1 MIDKEGAGT
10 RMPAALSSYGRFRHE
25 PFSVAVFSVFCL
37 IGPASAAPDES
48 PVEAA
53 KKLISAWCRGDIETI
68 KADCNP
74 RHPFL
79 EPGYDFKPLLDG
91 IRHTGKY
98 TGALED
104 LQVVRVLTPQNGLKT
119 VVFRMRFS
127 KGVYQGML
135 HLTGENRFTG
145 YGGPF

>member
-1 MIDKEGAGT
+1 MIEKKEPERACRPHCPHTGDFV
-10 RMPAALSSYGRFRHE
+10 MNRFL
-25 PFSVAVFSVFCL
+25 FAVFSVFCL

-98 TGALED
+98 TGELED
-104 LQVVRVLTPQNGLKT
+104 LQVVRVGQVLDVITYRNNELVSNKA
-119 VVFRMRFS
+119 
-127 KGVYQGML
+127 L
-135 HLTGENRFTG
+135 AN
-145 YGGPF
+145 